1 MRRGTFQVWVL
12 IRTHLRGGGH
22 SAIPEKVIM
31 ARAVMVDEMCE
42 RCDAWRALAEGL
54 ASQGIEEKRDRK
66 ARVALVGL
74 LVK

>member
-1 MRRGTFQVWVL
+1 
-12 IRTHLRGGGH
+12 
-22 SAIPEKVIM
+22 M